1 MRLAFLRGSS
11 AGVAAALEE
20 SEPLQPAVALGQRQQ
35 PPSRAPGAWPAAAG
49 IGRQPSGAS
58 AAAAATAGGAAWSA
72 VAVGGAAAAPGL
84 PPGVETVGG
93 LQDCDG
99 LVTCELCSWLGAPEE
114 TFAHFKVLL
123 KLCSPNF
130 ACLSCPRTWART
142 FMHEGMLLAVA
153 LGCHGPSLGNICI
166 HSWLPISNTHSWL
179 PCFPS

>member
-1 MRLAFLRGSS
+1 MRLAFLRGGS

-35 PPSRAPGAWPAAAG
+35 PTAPGAWPAAAG
-49 IGRQPSGAS
+49 IGRQPSGGS

-72 VAVGGAAAAPGL
+72 VAAGGAAAAPGL
-84 PPGVETVGG
+84 PPGVEAVGG

-130 ACLSCPRTWART
+130 GCLSCPRT

-153 LGCHGPSLGNICI
+153 LGCPEPSMGNTCI
-166 HSWLPISNTHSWL
+166 HAWLPISNTHSWL